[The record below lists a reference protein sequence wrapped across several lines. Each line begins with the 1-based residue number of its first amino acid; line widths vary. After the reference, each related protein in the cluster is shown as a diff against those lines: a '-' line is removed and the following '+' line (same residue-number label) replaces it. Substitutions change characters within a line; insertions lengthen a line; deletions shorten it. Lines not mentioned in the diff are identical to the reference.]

1 MTQTRLKIGLT
12 GGIGSGKSFVA
23 TLLEQWGAT
32 VVDTDVIAHQLTA
45 PNGAAIEPI
54 RQQFGEQFITTSG
67 AMCRDQMRELVFN
80 QPKQRKALQ
89 AILHPLIRD
98 LTFRQVQQAQGCYVV
113 VVIPLLVE
121 SGQWASYLDRVCVV
135 DCDEATQIA
144 RVQQR
149 SGLTVAQIK
158 RIMDAQATRTQ
169 RLAVA
174 DDVILNDAHTT
185 VAQLTERT
193 QLKHKLILPN
203 KT

>member
-1 MTQTRLKIGLT
+1 MTQKRLKIGLT

-45 PNGAAIEPI
+45 PNGAAIDPI
-54 RQQFGEQFITTSG
+54 RQQFGELFITTSG

-185 VAQLTERT
+185 VAQLTGRT
-193 QLKHKLILPN
+193 HLKHQLWLGL
-203 KT
+203 